1 MVDIN
6 KLVEGYF
13 KSKEE
18 EHLGLDGFFD
28 MLQEVSMEVE
38 KLGGIIQEEEK
49 RPRPSAKEFILSLP
63 KFTPSEAWG
72 APTSVAREEMEKF
85 FRAIRGET
93 LDEKIKY
100 LERLG
105 KEVPKRGREITS
117 PRRIIVTLVL
127 LESLSSCLND
137 FSASAAGFVFEG
149 FLAGL
154 LGGVQVADPEEGSLP
169 IEDIIALDTKMSL
182 KVLRKGRTTQI
193 KGSYTNLID
202 ALTKDSLMKYVVA
215 YKLTEGDVI
224 EGIHIESFDITQA
237 NFLDIMKGSKK
248 NKKLLELLN
257 LSVQESVDFLST
269 LTSWGEMLPYLQRSD
284 GYGRTPTTVDPY
296 EEQVPEEEL
305 AQLNEADT
313 GGTQWYT
320 NVVQLEKIADD
331 VDYKTLGTLNVGP
344 AVLEKTAER
353 YMDSLNDS
361 IVFLFEAVS
370 KLSENIN
377 SYFVVK
383 NRGTAINKGN
393 AAIENADTIANQ
405 MTAQTAETEA
415 EEDEI

>member
-1 MVDIN
+1 
-6 KLVEGYF
+6 
-13 KSKEE
+13 
-18 EHLGLDGFFD
+18 
-28 MLQEVSMEVE
+28 
-38 KLGGIIQEEEK
+38 
-49 RPRPSAKEFILSLP
+49 
-63 KFTPSEAWG
+63 
-72 APTSVAREEMEKF
+72 
-85 FRAIRGET
+85 
-93 LDEKIKY
+93 
-100 LERLG
+100 
-105 KEVPKRGREITS
+105 
-117 PRRIIVTLVL
+117 
-127 LESLSSCLND
+127 
-137 FSASAAGFVFEG
+137 
-149 FLAGL
+149 
-154 LGGVQVADPEEGSLP
+154 
-169 IEDIIALDTKMSL
+169 
-182 KVLRKGRTTQI
+182 
-193 KGSYTNLID
+193 
-202 ALTKDSLMKYVVA
+202 
-215 YKLTEGDVI
+215 
-224 EGIHIESFDITQA
+224 
-237 NFLDIMKGSKK
+237 
-248 NKKLLELLN
+248 
-257 LSVQESVDFLST
+257 
-269 LTSWGEMLPYLQRSD
+269 MLPYLQRSD